1 MDNER
6 RYSAAHH
13 PSIFASVR
21 PATKTAFLLI
31 KDSRLLFFLSASFF
45 LTATMMIR
53 VSSPKA
59 CEIRG
64 ISHKQKRKD
73 QKMKKHSKHSGF
85 FLVSLRDVV
94 SIAKQ
99 STRFVRREGSLRS
112 GYLGPQRLKHYN
124 VTDFSV
130 CRAFNSPSATGVF
143 ILGVNDFSFDPAPG
157 SGLFRFPFF
166 ALFAGK
172 SPRRVCATPWS
183 AHPSI
188 F

>member
-1 MDNER
+1 
-6 RYSAAHH
+6 
-13 PSIFASVR
+13 
-21 PATKTAFLLI
+21 
-31 KDSRLLFFLSASFF
+31 
-45 LTATMMIR
+45 MMIR

-143 ILGVNDFSFDPAPG
+143 ILGVNDFFLRSSAG
-157 SGLFRFPFF
+157 SGLFRFPFLRCLPVNRLGEF
-166 ALFAGK
+166 V
-172 SPRRVCATPWS
+172 RRRGQRIHQFFDPVEPVPAAMCQRPARAELS
-183 AHPSI
+183 GG
-188 F
+188 FR

>member
-13 PSIFASVR
+13 PSIFALVR

-31 KDSRLLFFLSASFF
+31 KDSRLFFLSASFF

-94 SIAKQ
+94 SIAKTEYAIRA
-99 STRFVRREGSLRS
+99 SRRK
-112 GYLGPQRLKHYN
+112 LK
-124 VTDFSV
+124 VGISRT
-130 CRAFNSPSATGVF
+130 AEIKT
-143 ILGVNDFSFDPAPG
+143 L
-157 SGLFRFPFF
+157 
-166 ALFAGK
+166 
-172 SPRRVCATPWS
+172 
-183 AHPSI
+183 
-188 F
+188 